1 MCLELFNDE
10 EEANNILKATDPFEM
25 KRCGRKVRGFEND
38 VWYKHCVGIVKKG
51 VKAKVCPVLP
61 LRCKT
66 FIIMQ
71 KFGGLAYK
79 MSLSVP

>member
-38 VWYKHCVGIVKKG
+38 VWYKHCWNRQERSKG
-51 VKAKVCPVLP
+51 KGMPRAAIKV
-61 LRCKT
+61 
-66 FIIMQ
+66 
-71 KFGGLAYK
+71 
-79 MSLSVP
+79 